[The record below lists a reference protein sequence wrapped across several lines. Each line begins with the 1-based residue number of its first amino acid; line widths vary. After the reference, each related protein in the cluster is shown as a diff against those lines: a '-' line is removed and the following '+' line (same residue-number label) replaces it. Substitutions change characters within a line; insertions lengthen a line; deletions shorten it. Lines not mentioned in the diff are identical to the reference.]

1 MFVNK
6 LKMNSVAE
14 AVSKITEKEDS
25 CKDEVKK
32 HEKRLHGKD
41 GEVSKHVEKM
51 HKEES
56 ELDEAEKVMTSTGM
70 KVYGSSYG
78 NSAKARRD
86 QTKKDIDTIK
96 GPKSK
101 DLVKQDK
108 DEHEKTKGQYD
119 EAAKPD
125 FLDLDGDKN
134 EKESMKKAAADKKMK
149 EDTEFKDKLI
159 EALKGN
165 QHKIDK
171 NKNNKIDSQDFK
183 ILRGEKKV
191 SEAKDEQEYGY
202 EGDMAL
208 NQLATLTRCAEMIKD
223 LLKPDTDMPEWVQS
237 KITLATDY
245 IQTAADYM
253 YSEMKEE
260 VESIEEKK
268 MTDDEMAKRE
278 KIVKSMKK
286 GFAGFRQRYGKDAK
300 SVMYATAT
308 KQAMKEDTVEE
319 EIDPKV
325 RTKDTLRGQ
334 EPTAQK
340 DDVGPGSDA
349 KSTKVKFRG
358 GPMKE
363 EVKKSDIPAFIRKAR
378 GDKPLTVADVKSGS
392 KDSISSKENL
402 AKARGVQ
409 EGKHPESDTVPF
421 VTNAEQPPFD
431 GPYKKIGGTVTDKSG
446 AKHTPMSRAKDLA
459 RQAMKRIKTEMI
471 GKAPGNNG

>member
-6 LKMNSVAE
+6 LKMNSVAD
-14 AVSKITEKEDS
+14 AVSKIT
-25 CKDEVKK
+25 DETIA
-32 HEKRLHGKD
+32 
-41 GEVSKHVEKM
+41 
-51 HKEES
+51 
-56 ELDEAEKVMTSTGM
+56 EAEKVTTSTGM

-78 NSAKARRD
+78 DSAKARRD
-86 QTKKDIDTIK
+86 QVKRDIDTIK
-96 GPKSK
+96 GPTTKELTGK
-101 DLVKQDK
+101 DKK
-108 DEHEKTKGQYD
+108 DYEKTKSRYD

-125 FLDLDGDKN
+125 FLDMDKDGDK
-134 EKESMKKAAADKKMK
+134 KEPMKKAVADKKK
-149 EDTEFKDKLI
+149 NESTEHFKNKLI

-183 ILRGEKKV
+183 ILRGQKNVAED
-191 SEAKDEQEYGY
+191 SCEDEAKQEVKKHEKRLHG
-202 EGDMAL
+202 
-208 NQLATLTRCAEMIKD
+208 KD
-223 LLKPDTDMPEWVQS
+223 GKV
-237 KITLATDY
+237 Y
-245 IQTAADYM
+245 
-253 YSEMKEE
+253 KED
-260 VESIEEKK
+260 IELDEKK

-308 KQAMKEDTVEE
+308 KQSMKEDAVEE

-325 RTKDTLRGQ
+325 RTKDTLKGQ
-334 EPTAQK
+334 ERTAQS
-340 DDVGPGSDA
+340 DDVGPNSNGR
-349 KSTKVKFRG
+349 STKVKFHG

-363 EVKKSDIPAFIRKAR
+363 EVKKSDIPAFLRKAR
-378 GDKPLTVADVKSGS
+378 GDKPLTVADAKSGN

-402 AKARGVQ
+402 AKARGVK
-409 EGKHPESDTVPF
+409 EGKEPESDIVPF

-431 GPYKKIGGTVTDKSG
+431 KPYKKIGVSVTDKSG

-459 RQAMKRIKTEMI
+459 RSAMKRIKTEML